1 MSVELDS
8 TFESVKI
15 REINCAP
22 KCGEVKWIK
31 NKGAVLIILW
41 SFLVGS
47 VFHLLRAGYKEK
59 LTVNQVSNTGLI
71 LICSTLLYPIGGW
84 LADTRLGRYAVI
96 RYSMWIMWIGSLLL
110 TANEVLADVSDVYAM
125 QMTIRTWM
133 FRSLCTV
140 MAVALGGFQSN
151 IIQLGID
158 QLADASSTEITS
170 FITWYTFTF
179 YASGVTL
186 HYTSDCIENVYSLLC
201 INAFVS
207 SMCLSLALCSDFLCQ
222 HTLVKER
229 ISGKPLQT
237 TLKVI
242 LYTLKNRKF
251 KYNFTHNEETLSPF
265 DIAKHKYGGPF
276 TAQQVENVR
285 TFLWMTTV
293 IAFFA
298 VICGILFP
306 LEYTQDKMMFN
317 TMSWEGC
324 TNLPTCYAKLSIHY
338 FGYAFVTVMVCLY
351 EFIVCPLFPSFMP
364 RLSTTSMFLLGAM
377 LTVLWI
383 ISLLIM
389 ESVAY
394 EAGLYQDGKCVFTE
408 ASKLLLDYKWFLFP
422 KSIHGIASLLFI
434 LSSFKFIWSQAPLTM
449 KGIMFGFG
457 YFSLGLSALL
467 HTAIAS
473 LFIFD
478 GPVIVSWDHAKLTC
492 GIWYHLMEGL
502 ITLVAIV
509 LITVVIQIYK
519 KKNSGHTT

>member
-8 TFESVKI
+8 TFESVKL

-22 KCGEVKWIK
+22 KCGKMKWIK

-59 LTVNQVSNTGLI
+59 TVSNTGFI
-71 LICSTLLYPIGGW
+71 LISSTLLYPIGGW

-125 QMTIRTWM
+125 QLTIRMWI
-133 FRSLCTV
+133 FRSLCIV
-140 MAVALGGFQSN
+140 MAIALGGFQSN

-158 QLADASSTEITS
+158 QLADSSSTEITS
-170 FITWYTFTF
+170 FITWYTVTF
-179 YASGVTL
+179 FASGVTL
-186 HYTSDCIENVYSLLC
+186 HYTSDCIENLLC

-207 SMCLSLALCSDFLCQ
+207 SVCLSLALCSDFFFQ
-222 HTLVKER
+222 HALIKEQ
-229 ISGKPLQT
+229 ISGKPLQN

-242 LYTLKNRKF
+242 LYIFKNRKF
-251 KYNFTHNEETLSPF
+251 KYNFMRNEESLSSF
-265 DIAKHKYGGPF
+265 DVAKHRYGGPF

-285 TFLWMTTV
+285 TFLWMITV

-306 LEYTQDKMMFN
+306 LEYAQDKMMFN
-317 TMSWEGC
+317 TISWEGC
-324 TNLPTCYAKLSIHY
+324 TNLPTCYAKLIIHY
-338 FGYAFVTVMVCLY
+338 FGYIFVIVMVLLY
-351 EFIVCPLFPSFMP
+351 EFIVCPLFSSCMP
-364 RLSTTSMFLLGAM
+364 RLSTASIFLLGAI
-377 LTVLWI
+377 LTVLWT
-383 ISLLIM
+383 ISLLII

-394 EAGLYQDGKCVFTE
+394 QAGLYHGKCVFTE
-408 ASKLLLDYKWFLFP
+408 SSKLLLDYKWFLLP

-457 YFSLGLSALL
+457 YSFLGLSALL
-467 HTAIAS
+467 HTATAS

-478 GPVIVSWDHAKLTC
+478 WPVTVSWNHAKLTC
-492 GIWYHLMEGL
+492 GIWYYLMEGL
-502 ITLVAIV
+502 ITLVAVV
-509 LITVVIQIYK
+509 LITVVVQLYK
-519 KKNSGHTT
+519 KRNNGHAA